1 MKKIISLCLVLVMI
15 IGIIITATSCSGTS
29 TPDRVH
35 IYGDLVMGTQYVRGN
50 VCFKV
55 TDYNKDTNQVK
66 ILGLEQYGWFTL
78 YNYDFYTSNQSC
90 PSCGHQYATIN

>member
-1 MKKIISLCLVLVMI
+1 MRKFTSLFLVLVMLCVVL
-15 IGIIITATSCSGTS
+15 ITASSCTDN

-35 IYGDLVMGTQYVRGN
+35 VYGDLLMGSDYVRGN

-78 YNYDFYTSNQSC
+78 FNYDFYTSSQAC
-90 PSCGHQYATIN
+90 PSCGHQYATIH